1 MSSILRDL
9 YYGRICPA
17 ETPMDCGRDY
27 QAHLD
32 REEQTYEALLKGLAP
47 GQKKALD
54 QYLDQKSENELEE
67 YAATFSKGVQFG
79 VRLMLAVFEKEIAG
93 EETP

>member
-1 MSSILRDL
+1 
-9 YYGRICPA
+9 
-17 ETPMDCGRDY
+17 MDCGRDY

-32 REEQTYEALLKGLAP
+32 REEQTYEALLKGLDP

-67 YAATFSKGVQFG
+67 YAAIFSKGVQFG